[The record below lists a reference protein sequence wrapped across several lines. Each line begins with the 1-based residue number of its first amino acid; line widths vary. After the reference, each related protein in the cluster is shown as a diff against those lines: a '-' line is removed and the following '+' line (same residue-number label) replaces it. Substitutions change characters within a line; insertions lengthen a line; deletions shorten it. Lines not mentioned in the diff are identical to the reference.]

1 MGSRMSLWEKIQ
13 HYAGRVYV
21 FESKN
26 HFAVGKYTFS
36 EYLFLLIVALVFAYL
51 VPQVLSNDTLITIIG
66 ALIALYVVYYLA
78 CFLLSGGR
86 GRIVDVMN

>member
-1 MGSRMSLWEKIQ
+1 MEKLQ

-26 HFAVGKYTFS
+26 HFAIGKYTFS
-36 EYLFLLIVALVFAYL
+36 EYLFLIIVGLVFAYVLPQIISTDILQSIIL
-51 VPQVLSNDTLITIIG
+51 VLVAI
-66 ALIALYVVYYLA
+66 YVIYYIA

-86 GRIVDVMN
+86 GRVVDVLN

>member
-1 MGSRMSLWEKIQ
+1 MSTRMTLLEKIQ

-36 EYLFLLIVALVFAYL
+36 EYLFMLIVALVFAFI
-51 VPQVLSNDTLITIIG
+51 VPQVLSTD
-66 ALIALYVVYYLA
+66 ALVSAIQLLVALYVVYYLA
-78 CFLLSGGR
+78 CFFLSGGR
-86 GRIVDVMN
+86 GRVVDVLN

>member
-1 MGSRMSLWEKIQ
+1 MGTRMSLWEKIQ

-26 HFAVGKYTFS
+26 HFAIGKYTFS
-36 EYLFLLIVALVFAYL
+36 EWLFLLIVGLLFAVIL
-51 VPQVLSNDTLITIIG
+51 PQLISSESITLIIG
-66 ALIALYVVYYLA
+66 VLVILYVVYYLA
-78 CFLLSGGR
+78 CFLLAGGR